1 MTAFGVVSAVA
12 GVLALVATA
21 LLWWKQV
28 LPKVMAVTA
37 LTASAGISGAVA
49 DWMTTGA
56 AWATRTSGDLTG
68 YLFGASVTTV
78 PLVVMVFIFLFDMW
92 PKRHAGRLTAV
103 AGFAIPPLAQFGA
116 AGAVGGLVMTFF
128 GFVTGL
134 VSSGLTALA
143 GV

>member
-1 MTAFGVVSAVA
+1 MTAFGVVSAIA

-21 LLWWKQV
+21 LLWWKHA
-28 LPKVMAVTA
+28 LPKVTA
-37 LTASAGISGAVA
+37 LMAMTASAGIAGAVA

-56 AWATRTSGDLTG
+56 AWAARTSGDLTA
-68 YLFGASVTTV
+68 YLFGAPVPTV
-78 PLVVMVFIFLFDMW
+78 PLMVAVFIFVFDMW
-92 PKRHAGRLTAV
+92 PKRHATRVTAV
-103 AGFAIPPLAQFGA
+103 AGLAIPPLAQFGA

-134 VSSGLTALA
+134 VGSGLTALA